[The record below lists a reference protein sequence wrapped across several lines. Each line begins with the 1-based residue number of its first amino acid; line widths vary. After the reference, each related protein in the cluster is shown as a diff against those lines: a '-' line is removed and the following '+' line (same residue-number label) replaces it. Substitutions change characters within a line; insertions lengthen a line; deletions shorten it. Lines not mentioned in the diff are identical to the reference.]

1 MDKFL
6 YYNELFLVYKDLIK
20 ESNREIFD
28 LYYGENMT
36 MQEIADY
43 KNISKARVG
52 TIIKNVEKKL
62 FNYEDK
68 LRIVFKNMKLEKAL
82 ELNDIKEIKKE
93 INDIIN
99 IDNYEIKIEDEIKKY
114 QNRGE

>member
-1 MDKFL
+1 MDRFL

-36 MQEIADY
+36 MQEIADL

-52 TIIKNVEKKL
+52 SIIKSVEKKL

-68 LRIVFKNMKLEKAL
+68 LRIVLRNTKLEHVL
-82 ELNDIKEIKKE
+82 ELNDLKEIKKE

-99 IDNYEIKIEDEIKKY
+99 MEDK
-114 QNRGE
+114 GE

>member
-62 FNYEDK
+62 FNYEEK
-68 LRIVFKNMKLEKAL
+68 LRIVFKNKKLEQAL